1 MVDRNSLFECRGRVP
16 DKSTVK
22 RRFRAISV
30 TMRCCNTNVWRHCDS
45 LATRLL
51 RGVVS
56 SDVAVVS
63 SDFPALGGVRVAGES
78 GKVPCDSHGDFL
90 CRVCHTCFSALDRTP
105 NPQSEPAVIVRHRIV
120 KPRLDDELAALDCFR
135 CRRPRAWRD
144 ANAVIANLIHPL
156 VYAPGANMPQDALDD
171 LLPAPTGPVMPMT
184 TRLRGAT
191 ANFSTSSR
199 MRRCASHHTIVSCSR
214 LEAAIGFQRN

>member
-1 MVDRNSLFECRGRVP
+1 MELRSGSLKSLSVDRNSLFQRCGRAP

-51 RGVVS
+51 RG
-56 SDVAVVS
+56 VVS

-120 KPRLDDELAALDCFR
+120 KPRLDDELAALEDARHRFLVFNKSGEVQTPKVIVTAATIES
-135 CRRPRAWRD
+135 RR
-144 ANAVIANLIHPL
+144 
-156 VYAPGANMPQDALDD
+156 LDD
-171 LLPAPTGPVMPMT
+171 FIFALLEVEQPE
-184 TRLRGAT
+184 
-191 ANFSTSSR
+191 N
-199 MRRCASHHTIVSCSR
+199 
-214 LEAAIGFQRN
+214 LEHVQDNPK

>member
-1 MVDRNSLFECRGRVP
+1 MSFSNQTHRMLVDRNSLFQRRGRVP

-51 RGVVS
+51 RG
-56 SDVAVVS
+56 VVS

-144 ANAVIANLIHPL
+144 ANAMIANLIHPH
-156 VYAPGANMPQDALDD
+156 ANMPQDVLDD
-171 LLPAPTGPVMPMT
+171 LRV
-184 TRLRGAT
+184 
-191 ANFSTSSR
+191 
-199 MRRCASHHTIVSCSR
+199 ID
-214 LEAAIGFQRN
+214 E

>member
-1 MVDRNSLFECRGRVP
+1 MSRAGARQIHCEAAIPCDKCNNAVLQYEC
-16 DKSTVK
+16 
-22 RRFRAISV
+22 
-30 TMRCCNTNVWRHCDS
+30 
-45 LATRLL
+45 LATLWHISDL
-51 RGVVS
+51 RPRCGVVS
-56 SDVAVVS
+56 ARSPAV
-63 SDFPALGGVRVAGES
+63 GGGRVAGES

-144 ANAVIANLIHPL
+144 ANSMIANLTHPL

-171 LLPAPTGPVMPMT
+171 LRVIDERHDAHLVLKLGCHGCHGCHRDTAADQLPRP
-184 TRLRGAT
+184 
-191 ANFSTSSR
+191 S
-199 MRRCASHHTIVSCSR
+199 
-214 LEAAIGFQRN
+214 